1 MKKIKELKLKIK
13 IALIALVVFFVTTFV
28 CAVYS
33 TIKVIYLENLI
44 ENYIHQNQTCVIE

>member
-13 IALIALVVFFVTTFV
+13 IALIALVLFFITSFV

-44 ENYIHQNQTCVIE
+44 ENCISQNSTCQIE

>member
-13 IALIALVVFFVTTFV
+13 IALIALVLFFITSFV

-44 ENYIHQNQTCVIE
+44 KEHICQIEGCEP

>member
-13 IALIALVVFFVTTFV
+13 IALVALIVFFVTTFV

-44 ENYIHQNQTCVIE
+44 EEYVCLNGTCPIE

>member
-13 IALIALVVFFVTTFV
+13 IALVALIVFFITTFV

-44 ENYIHQNQTCVIE
+44 ENYICTNEACPIE